1 MKKIS
6 RASHVLGVDVSLEQL
21 AISTL
26 DVANPMVHWLSCEKP
41 RESSA
46 VKACRGNL
54 NPFPTSFPFYGWLF
68 VAFISILSL
77 RLSF

>member
-1 MKKIS
+1 MYTSFLGQIFQNMQIDGENGGKKIS

-46 VKACRGNL
+46 VKAWRG
-54 NPFPTSFPFYGWLF
+54 
-68 VAFISILSL
+68 
-77 RLSF
+77 